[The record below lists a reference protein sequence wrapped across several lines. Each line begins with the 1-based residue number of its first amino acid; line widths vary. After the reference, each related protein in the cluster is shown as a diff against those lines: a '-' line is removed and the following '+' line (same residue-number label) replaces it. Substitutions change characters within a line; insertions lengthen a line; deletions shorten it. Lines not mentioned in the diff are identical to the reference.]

1 MPSQSQHWTL
11 REWTSRL
18 LAGSAVGS
26 LVLVLF
32 CLLVFP
38 WLGPR
43 VKGRHMWTLCI
54 PEYGLPAAIVLGG
67 LAGLAWRATREVRL
81 SRAWLL
87 GSCLVVALM
96 SQLLRPHISRAW
108 HYGFGPLYEEV
119 PDCLAMAFCLTGL
132 MVLVFDRVTR
142 SSGPKAEPSGWT
154 DGEICLPTGSLK
166 PRSFP
171 HLQLVF
177 PALLG

>member
-1 MPSQSQHWTL
+1 MPSQSQPWTL

-26 LVLVLF
+26 VVLVLF

-43 VKGRHMWTLCI
+43 VKGRHMWTLRI

-67 LAGLAWRATREVRL
+67 LSGLAWRATREVRL

-87 GSCLVVALM
+87 GSCLVIALM

-119 PDCLAMAFCLTGL
+119 PDCLAMAFCLIGL
-132 MVLVFDRVTR
+132 MVLVFDRGTR
-142 SSGPKAEPSGWT
+142 SSGPKAEPSGGT
-154 DGEICLPTGSLK
+154 DGEIVSP
-166 PRSFP
+166 PV
-171 HLQLVF
+171 H
-177 PALLG
+177 